1 MQLYT
6 EEVYQM
12 QGRNLGQGYIEVT
25 AIIFIVSGLTLITL

>member
-12 QGRNLGQGYIEVT
+12 QGRNLGQVHIEVM
-25 AIIFIVSGLTLITL
+25 AIIFIVNGLTLIAL